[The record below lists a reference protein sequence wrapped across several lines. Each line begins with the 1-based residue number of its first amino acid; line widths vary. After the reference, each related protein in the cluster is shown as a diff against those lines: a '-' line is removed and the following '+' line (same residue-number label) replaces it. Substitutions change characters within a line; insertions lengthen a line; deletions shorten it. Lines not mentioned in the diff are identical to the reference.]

1 MNGQDEL
8 IEAFLLMKSKDQ
20 MLNFMKGILTPKELE
35 ELSQRLKIVKLLKKG
50 VPQHEIAE
58 RLGAGVA
65 TITRGSRE
73 LKIGRFKNI

>member
-58 RLGAGVA
+58 RLVAGVA